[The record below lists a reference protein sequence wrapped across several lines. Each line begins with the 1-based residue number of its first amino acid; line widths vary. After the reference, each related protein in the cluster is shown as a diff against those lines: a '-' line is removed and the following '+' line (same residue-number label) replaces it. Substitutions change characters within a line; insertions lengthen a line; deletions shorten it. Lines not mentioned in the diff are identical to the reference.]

1 MMEKRIKTS
10 LLIIA
15 VMSIMVVGCIAT
27 PLMSR
32 EGSHTEV
39 IDVEEADAVS
49 AEVIMGAGK
58 LEVQSGAE
66 ALLEGEFHYSYRDY
80 APDISYRVRSNGTG
94 DLIIEQDD
102 GPNFRVQTTYKNE
115 WELVFNDAVPLDL
128 EITLGAG
135 ESILDLADLNLES
148 FELKMG
154 AGSSYVDLSGEIEHD
169 LTVNI
174 QGGVGELTVILPPET
189 NINAEVTGGLGE
201 INTQGLYQEG
211 HQFTSKYSGSG
222 PVLYITI
229 EAGIGQLNMLVQ

>member
-1 MMEKRIKTS
+1 MMERRIKSS

-15 VMSIMVVGCIAT
+15 VMSIAVVGCIAT
-27 PLMSR
+27 PVMSR
-32 EGSHTEV
+32 EGSHTDV
-39 IDVEEADAVS
+39 IDVEEADSVS

-102 GPNFRVQTTYKNE
+102 GPNFRIPSNYKNE
-115 WELVFNDAVPLDL
+115 WELVFNDTIPLDL

-154 AGSSYVDLSGEIEHD
+154 AGASYIDLSGVIEHD

-222 PVLYITI
+222 PVLNITI
-229 EAGIGQLNMLVQ
+229 EAGIGQLNMMVQ

>member
-1 MMEKRIKTS
+1 MMERRIKTS

-15 VMSIMVVGCIAT
+15 VMSIAVVGCIAT
-27 PLMSR
+27 PVMSR
-32 EGSHTEV
+32 VGSHSEV
-39 IDVEEADAVS
+39 IDVEEADSVS
-49 AEVIMGAGK
+49 AEIIMGAGI

-66 ALLEGEFHYSYRDY
+66 ALLEGEFHYSFRDY
-80 APDISYRVRSNGTG
+80 APDITYRVRSNGTG
-94 DLIIEQDD
+94 DLKIEQDN
-102 GPNFRVQTTYKNE
+102 GPKFRVQSNYKNE
-115 WELVFNDAVPLDL
+115 WELLFNDTVPLDL

-135 ESILDLADLNLES
+135 ESILELADLNLES
-148 FELKMG
+148 FELRMG
-154 AGSSYVDLSGEIEHD
+154 AGASTIDLSGLLKHD
-169 LTVNI
+169 LPVSI

-222 PVLYITI
+222 PVLNITI